1 MRAVVILGAMVLAVT
16 SVQDAEARG
25 RRGGGSRGSSVGVG
39 VGVGVGYSS
48 STRSEESSSRRA
60 AAAGTAPVSQD
71 PAFLRPILPVRAPVQ
86 EAAPTRSA
94 SAGCASGRLI
104 GQGAGFCQLN

>member
-25 RRGGGSRGSSVGVG
+25 RRGGGARSGGVGVG

-48 STRSEESSSRRA
+48 SARSEDSSTRRA
-60 AAAGTAPVSQD
+60 VTAGTIPVASD
-71 PAFLRPILPVRAPVQ
+71 PAFLRPILPVRVPVQ

-94 SAGCASGRLI
+94 SAGCASGRLV
-104 GQGAGFCQLN
+104 GQGAGFCQIN